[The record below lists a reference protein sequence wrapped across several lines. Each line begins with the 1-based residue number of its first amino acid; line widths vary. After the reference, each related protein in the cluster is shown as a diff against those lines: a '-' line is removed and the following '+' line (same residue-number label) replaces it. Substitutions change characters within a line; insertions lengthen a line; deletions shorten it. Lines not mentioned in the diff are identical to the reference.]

1 MWGTYRKYVSMSL
14 FLWLAIMAK
23 QDYYGSSPSARGDIM
38 RLILK
43 QAHDNIYEA
52 INPLKILWLET
63 DAHGCTVIVELV
75 GENPPTWRKTAVR
88 ESAEEV
94 QAQAQSVVRKMHAA
108 GLFQKK
114 APSPETSTK

>member
-1 MWGTYRKYVSMSL
+1 
-14 FLWLAIMAK
+14 
-23 QDYYGSSPSARGDIM
+23 M

-94 QAQAQSVVRKMHAA
+94 ALQARLLV
-108 GLFQKK
+108 QKIK
-114 APSPETSTK
+114 RLGECPEKEPSRETSTT